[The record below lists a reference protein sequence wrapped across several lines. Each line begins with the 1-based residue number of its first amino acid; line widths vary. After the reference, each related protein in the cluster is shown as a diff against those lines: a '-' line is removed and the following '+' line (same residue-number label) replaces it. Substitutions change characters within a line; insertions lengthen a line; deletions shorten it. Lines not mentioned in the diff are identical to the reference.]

1 MLDKIS
7 IWMRKSHLVH
17 FYGQFGIK
25 NNFRFALLEKAIGI
39 SNAYLSQIESSKIKQ
54 PSPNILHKICEL
66 YEIPY
71 SDALHLAGYPV
82 PTEETE
88 TEQHIALSP
97 TIGPITEEEGEAL
110 IEYLAFLRSRHSRKG
125 E

>member
-1 MLDKIS
+1 MNEKITLGS
-7 IWMRKSHLVH
+7 FLRTIRDQKQLSLRAV
-17 FYGQFGIK
+17 
-25 NNFRFALLEKAIGI
+25 EKAIGI
-39 SNAYLSQIESSKIKQ
+39 SNAYLSQIESGKIKQ
-54 PSPNILHKICEL
+54 PSPNILHKLCEL

-88 TEQHIALSP
+88 QRNAPTP

-110 IEYLAFLRSRHSRKG
+110 IEYLAFLRSRHSRKD